1 MTLYEITKEE
11 AYHVF
16 RTGGTVYGSS
26 VGMDTKHAFV
36 KDSETGAPIC
46 WITEHTRLQTQ
57 GLKPPVLY
65 WTD

>member
-1 MTLYEITKEE
+1 MNLYEITKEE

-26 VGMDTKHAFV
+26 VGSGQRRVFLNA
-36 KDSETGAPIC
+36 KDANAPLL
-46 WITEHTRLQTQ
+46 WVLEHTRLQNEGIAQ
-57 GLKPPVLY
+57 PFQY